1 MNQWRG
7 APLSAATRQA
17 TRAAAVS
24 VAVAARRAIQA
35 NFELR
40 AGQCIGPS
48 ILNAIHLKLKA
59 LAEVTTVP
67 SRHRRRRDRNA
78 RAAGFSD
85 GHSVPIYSPCHR
97 CLLHISE
104 RNW

>member
-48 ILNAIHLKLKA
+48 ILNAIHL
-59 LAEVTTVP
+59 
-67 SRHRRRRDRNA
+67 N
-78 RAAGFSD
+78 
-85 GHSVPIYSPCHR
+85 
-97 CLLHISE
+97 
-104 RNW
+104 